1 MNTAFLNCNI
11 WSVHSI
17 NQPYINENFYLVES
31 VYFYNSLESG
41 IIEFNLEC
49 IQIPEFEIQ
58 DMYLL
63 QGLDFDLINSCSIP
77 ILYRNN
83 SIWKIDL
90 RLYEDYK
97 LQSRNIQQN

>member
-1 MNTAFLNCNI
+1 MINAFLNSNI
-11 WSVHSI
+11 WSVHSTD
-17 NQPYINENFYLVES
+17 QPYINDNFYLVDR

-58 DMYLL
+58 DIHLL
-63 QGLDFDLINSCSIP
+63 NGLDFEFINSRGIP
-77 ILYRNN
+77 ILYKNKH
-83 SIWKIDL
+83 IWKIDL

-97 LQSRNIQQN
+97 LQSRNI